1 MCGLKADWGLY
12 RFMTKL
18 IKNDNNNKYFPAFYI
33 HLIISPIQTYDLR
46 IKKL

>member
-18 IKNDNNNKYFPAFYI
+18 IKMT
-33 HLIISPIQTYDLR
+33 IITNIFLCFISTLLYPQKQTYDLR
-46 IKKL
+46 IKNL

>member
-12 RFMTKL
+12 RFMIKL

-33 HLIISPIQTYDLR
+33 YLIIFPKQTYDLR
-46 IKKL
+46 IKNL